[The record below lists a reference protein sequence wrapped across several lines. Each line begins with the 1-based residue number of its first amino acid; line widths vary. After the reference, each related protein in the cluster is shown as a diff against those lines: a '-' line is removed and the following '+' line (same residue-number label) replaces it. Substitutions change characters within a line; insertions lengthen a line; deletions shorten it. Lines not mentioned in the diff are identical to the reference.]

1 MANAFFDQHHA
12 AVRAAYARGLGGLVG
27 AFEGGQAVVVERPAE
42 NWGYLASA
50 VTFAMGTLVAVAP
63 ELRDFATTNTPVL
76 HREAADRAYLEQIR
90 AEAVHLGLAE
100 APEVFSG
107 DILWALSSAP
117 SAARLP
123 VGLRFEDVSREWL
136 NDQIAAGR
144 FENGAGTPG
153 ASAREQRNRYG
164 IALLD
169 RGNDVIAL
177 AGVFDTYGL
186 SEIGVD
192 VVEAQQGR
200 GLGAAVVSAALR
212 AILERGETPLY
223 GCSRTNIRSQRTAL
237 ACGFL
242 PVCAEGA
249 VV

>member
-1 MANAFFDQHHA
+1 M
-12 AVRAAYARGLGGLVG
+12 
-27 AFEGGQAVVVERPAE
+27 P
-42 NWGYLASA
+42 W
-50 VTFAMGTLVAVAP
+50 AP
-63 ELRDFATTNTPVL
+63 ELRDFATTNTPEL

-90 AEAVHLGLAE
+90 GEAVRLGLAE
-100 APEVFSG
+100 SPEVFSG
-107 DILWALSSAP
+107 DILWALSSRPAAAP
-117 SAARLP
+117 LP
-123 VGLRFEDVSREWL
+123 DGLRFEPVTREWL

-144 FENGAGTPG
+144 FENGAGTAG

-164 IALLD
+164 IALLGA
-169 RGNDVIAL
+169 RNEVIAL

-200 GLGAAVVSAALR
+200 GLGAAVVSAAIR
-212 AILERGETPLY
+212 ASLERGETPLY

-237 ACGFL
+237 ASGFL